1 MKEDHREKAVMALN
15 RFRKEVR
22 EAGFS
27 EDELSDILGHISAL
41 EQEVQ
46 APKPDPAVM
55 QSSTQALD
63 DITHSPEVTDALA
76 RVVRFFNS
84 IGIQERL
91 WSHFPRRTGSGFS
104 CARIRNH
111 RLIFERICDRLI
123 SELT

>member
-27 EDELSDILGHISAL
+27 EEELSDILGHISAL

-46 APKPDPAVM
+46 APKPDTAIM

-63 DITHSPEVTDALA
+63 DITHSPEVTNALA

-84 IGIQERL
+84 IGIQ
-91 WSHFPRRTGSGFS
+91 
-104 CARIRNH
+104 
-111 RLIFERICDRLI
+111 
-123 SELT
+123 

>member
-27 EDELSDILGHISAL
+27 EEELSDILGHISAL

-84 IGIQERL
+84 IGIQ
-91 WSHFPRRTGSGFS
+91 
-104 CARIRNH
+104 
-111 RLIFERICDRLI
+111 
-123 SELT
+123 

>member
-1 MKEDHREKAVMALN
+1 MKEDHRDKAIMALN

-84 IGIQERL
+84 IGIQ
-91 WSHFPRRTGSGFS
+91 
-104 CARIRNH
+104 
-111 RLIFERICDRLI
+111 
-123 SELT
+123 

>member
-1 MKEDHREKAVMALN
+1 MCGMDALASPKSGVNCCHHRPCAEQMHMKEDHREKAIVALS

-46 APKPDPAVM
+46 APKPDTAVM
-55 QSSTQALD
+55 KSSTDALD
-63 DITHSPEVTDALA
+63 DVSHSPDVTDAIA

-84 IGIQERL
+84 IGIQ
-91 WSHFPRRTGSGFS
+91 
-104 CARIRNH
+104 
-111 RLIFERICDRLI
+111 
-123 SELT
+123 

>member
-1 MKEDHREKAVMALN
+1 MKEDHREKAIMALT

-84 IGIQERL
+84 IGIQ
-91 WSHFPRRTGSGFS
+91 
-104 CARIRNH
+104 
-111 RLIFERICDRLI
+111 
-123 SELT
+123 

>member
-1 MKEDHREKAVMALN
+1 MKEDHREKAIMALT

-46 APKPDPAVM
+46 APKPDPAIM

-63 DITHSPEVTDALA
+63 DITHSPEVTNALA

-84 IGIQERL
+84 IGIQ
-91 WSHFPRRTGSGFS
+91 
-104 CARIRNH
+104 
-111 RLIFERICDRLI
+111 
-123 SELT
+123 

>member
-46 APKPDPAVM
+46 APKPDTAIM

-84 IGIQERL
+84 IGIQ
-91 WSHFPRRTGSGFS
+91 
-104 CARIRNH
+104 
-111 RLIFERICDRLI
+111 
-123 SELT
+123 

>member
-1 MKEDHREKAVMALN
+1 MKEDHREKAIMALT

-63 DITHSPEVTDALA
+63 DITHSPEVTNALA

-84 IGIQERL
+84 IGIQ
-91 WSHFPRRTGSGFS
+91 
-104 CARIRNH
+104 
-111 RLIFERICDRLI
+111 
-123 SELT
+123 

>member
-1 MKEDHREKAVMALN
+1 MKDDHRAKAIMALS

-22 EAGFS
+22 EAGFT
-27 EDELSDILGHISAL
+27 EGELSDILGHISAL

-46 APKPDPAVM
+46 SRKPDKAAM

-84 IGIQERL
+84 IGIQ
-91 WSHFPRRTGSGFS
+91 
-104 CARIRNH
+104 
-111 RLIFERICDRLI
+111 
-123 SELT
+123 

>member
-46 APKPDPAVM
+46 APKPDTAIM

-63 DITHSPEVTDALA
+63 DITHSPEVTNALA

-84 IGIQERL
+84 IGIQ
-91 WSHFPRRTGSGFS
+91 
-104 CARIRNH
+104 
-111 RLIFERICDRLI
+111 
-123 SELT
+123 

>member
-1 MKEDHREKAVMALN
+1 MKEDHREKAIMALS

-46 APKPDPAVM
+46 APKPDKAAM

-63 DITHSPEVTDALA
+63 DITHSPEVTNALA

-84 IGIQERL
+84 IGIQ
-91 WSHFPRRTGSGFS
+91 
-104 CARIRNH
+104 
-111 RLIFERICDRLI
+111 
-123 SELT
+123 

>member
-84 IGIQERL
+84 IGIQ
-91 WSHFPRRTGSGFS
+91 
-104 CARIRNH
+104 
-111 RLIFERICDRLI
+111 
-123 SELT
+123 

>member
-1 MKEDHREKAVMALN
+1 MKEDHREKAIMALE

-27 EDELSDILGHISAL
+27 EDELSDIMDHISAL

-46 APKPDPAVM
+46 APKPDTAAM
-55 QSSTQALD
+55 KSSTAALD

-84 IGIQERL
+84 IGIQ
-91 WSHFPRRTGSGFS
+91 
-104 CARIRNH
+104 
-111 RLIFERICDRLI
+111 
-123 SELT
+123 